1 VVVTQGRRRQEGL
14 LPSQRLE
21 VFEVATSQGF
31 TRTQFE
37 WHTTTSGY
45 NNRTEIDRLVI
56 RDTGYFFD
64 FDKQAVATRLLFR
77 PRYSPGLQHRIGTGM
92 AGDWSVALGGVGPWL
107 NNVRREMAITDPW
120 TSAFSAGDAL
130 DDVPWDEEDN
140 SPFSEAEVA
149 AIEARIVVVKHFFA
163 SREVPPA
170 EAEAIE
176 RKLDYLVEAS
186 RRTGRLDWKN
196 IATTTILSTGLA
208 GALGAEQ
215 TRQIF
220 EFVVG
225 LAQRLLQSG

>member
-1 VVVTQGRRRQEGL
+1 
-14 LPSQRLE
+14 
-21 VFEVATSQGF
+21 
-31 TRTQFE
+31 
-37 WHTTTSGY
+37 
-45 NNRTEIDRLVI
+45 
-56 RDTGYFFD
+56 
-64 FDKQAVATRLLFR
+64 
-77 PRYSPGLQHRIGTGM
+77 
-92 AGDWSVALGGVGPWL
+92 
-107 NNVRREMAITDPW
+107 MAITDPW